1 MDKTKLI
8 VVAGPTA
15 SGKTAL
21 AVRIAAAVN
30 GEVIS
35 ADSMQVYKGMGI
47 ATAAPTAE
55 EMQGVPH
62 HLVECV
68 GRETPF
74 SVSDFRKA
82 AQEIIKEIAARGKTP
97 VIAGGTGLF
106 IDSLVDNVNFIETE
120 NDDRLR
126 ERLMAKSA
134 DELYG
139 ALSAIDPQS
148 AEKIHKN
155 NKKRVARALEI
166 YYLTGKTKSEA
177 DREALKQ
184 GSPYETLY
192 FVIEFKNREQLYERI
207 NRRVDSMLEHGL
219 VNEAKACLASGGK
232 TAAQAIGHKE
242 LLPYF
247 CGAQML
253 EQAVLNIK
261 KETRR
266 YAKRQITWFKRRSS
280 AVRLYA
286 DDIGEHDIAAEAVRI
301 SRDFIY
307 GKRETGE
314 NEKKA

>member
-1 MDKTKLI
+1 MEKAKII

-15 SGKTAL
+15 SGKTDL
-21 AVRIAAAVN
+21 AVQIACAVN

-35 ADSMQVYKGMGI
+35 ADSMQVYRGMSI

-55 EMQGVPH
+55 EMNGVPH
-62 HLVECV
+62 HLVECI

-74 SVSDFRKA
+74 SVSDFKQA
-82 AQEIIKEIAARGKTP
+82 AQEVIKDIVARGKTP

-106 IDSLVDNVNFIETE
+106 IDCLVDNVNFIETK
-120 NDDRLR
+120 NDPGLR
-126 ERLMAKSA
+126 KRLMAKSE
-134 DELYG
+134 DELYSE
-139 ALSAIDPQS
+139 LSAIDPE
-148 AEKIHKN
+148 AAVKIHKN

-184 GSPYETLY
+184 ASPYETLY

-207 NRRVDSMLEHGL
+207 NRRVDSMLERGL

-247 CGAQML
+247 NGEETL

-266 YAKRQITWFKRRSS
+266 YAKRQITWFKRRRS
-280 AVRLYA
+280 AVRLFA
-286 DDIGEHDIAAEAVRI
+286 DECSRNEMTAKAVRI
-301 SRDFIY
+301 SRDFVY
-307 GKRETGE
+307 GKR
-314 NEKKA
+314 